1 MDWLAL
7 LRRAA
12 PALLVIG
19 IIWFAMHL
27 KSNYDAAILRADR
40 AELAQQAAETNRDQ
54 WKATA
59 DTQTKAVEKLASNLE
74 AMEHAMDRRDARFA
88 EEWKDA
94 RQLIARTNGAA
105 QQLINA
111 PAAPADQ
118 AVDVARA
125 KLKDT
130 ADALRPLDLP

>member
-27 KSNYDAAILRADR
+27 KSNYDAAVLRADR
-40 AELAQQAAETNRDQ
+40 AELAQKAAETNRDQ

-59 DTQTKAVEKLASNLE
+59 ETQTKAVEKLASNFK
-74 AMEHAMDRRDARFA
+74 AMEAAMDRRDARFA

-94 RQLIARTNGAA
+94 RQQIARTNGAA

-111 PAAPADQ
+111 PAAPADK

-130 ADALRPLDLP
+130 VDALRPLDLP

>member
-19 IIWFAMHL
+19 VIWFAMHL

-94 RQLIARTNGAA
+94 RQLIARTNGTA

-118 AVDVARA
+118 AVAVARA

>member
-27 KSNYDAAILRADR
+27 KSNYDAAVLRADR
-40 AELAQQAAETNRDQ
+40 AELAQKAAETNRDQ

-59 DTQTKAVEKLASNLE
+59 ETQTKAVEKLASNFK
-74 AMEHAMDRRDARFA
+74 AMEAAMDRRDARFA

-94 RQLIARTNGAA
+94 RQQIARTNGAA

-111 PAAPADQ
+111 PAAPADK